1 MTVVPSP
8 NPATFPNATRTYATR
23 TLGLIGIGL
32 GVAAGLVQL
41 LAGSTIPQWS
51 GNKTDNAALGLTTVI
66 LSLVAAAGLW
76 QLRHNPAR
84 WQRIGALLLVIA
96 CAGVCFTTVGRLWYL
111 PGPVI
116 ITAAMLTFAATPS
129 PVTTAA
135 RASNGQAARVGA
147 SGWLLYAVA
156 AAVGL
161 GLAVGTLFTVLLGTY
176 ASSVA
181 VAAAVALVAGLTLS
195 VGVAPALRRSALAML
210 AGGLGAGLMA
220 GGVVLGTS
228 ALLIAIG

>member
-8 NPATFPNATRTYATR
+8 NPATLPHTTRA
-23 TLGLIGIGL
+23 LGLIGIGL

-41 LAGSTIPQWS
+41 LAGSSIPQWS

-76 QLRHNPAR
+76 QLRHNPGR
-84 WQRIGALLLVIA
+84 WQRLAALLLVIA

-116 ITAAMLTFAATPS
+116 ITAAALTFAATPS

-135 RASNGQAARVGA
+135 RASTDQTARGGVGGR
-147 SGWLLYAVA
+147 GWILYALAV
-156 AAVGL
+156 AVGL

-195 VGVAPALRRSALAML
+195 IGVAPALRRRALTMF

>member
-8 NPATFPNATRTYATR
+8 NPVVTPHTAR
-23 TLGLIGIGL
+23 TLGLIGVGL

-41 LAGSTIPQWS
+41 VAGSNIPEWS

-76 QLRHNPAR
+76 HLRHNPVR

-116 ITAAMLTFAATPS
+116 IAAAVLTFATTPS
-129 PVTTAA
+129 PVTAGPRASTGPTA
-135 RASNGQAARVGA
+135 RASVGA
-147 SGWLLYAVA
+147 GGWLLYAVA
-156 AAVGL
+156 VAVGL

-181 VAAAVALVAGLTLS
+181 VAAAVAVVAGLTLS

-220 GGVVLGTS
+220 GGLVLGTS
-228 ALLIAIG
+228 ALLIAMG